1 MVMTIIIVVFIAI
14 VFLGA
19 AAGGWVRYT
28 KRRLRASFGPEVL
41 TVARQENGNVRD
53 VDRELRRRKNLHDDL
68 DLHPISAQD
77 QELYAASWKRLQGE
91 FLDDPSA
98 SLTLAA
104 QLVATVLDA
113 RGYPGGDTEEQLAL
127 LSVEHANS
135 LADYRAA
142 QRTSRRAEQNPDS
155 IPTEEFRQALLSY
168 HAMFTELL
176 TQPQR
181 THGQEA
187 RT

>member
-1 MVMTIIIVVFIAI
+1 MAVTIIIVGLIAI
-14 VFLGA
+14 VFLGS

-41 TVARQENGNVRD
+41 TVARQENGNVRE
-53 VDRELRRRKNLHDDL
+53 VDRELKRRKNLHDEL
-68 DLHPISAQD
+68 DLRPISAQD
-77 QELYAASWKRLQGE
+77 QEFYATSWKHLQGE
-91 FLDDPSA
+91 FLDDPSL

-104 QLVATVLDA
+104 RLVATVLDA

-142 QRTSRRAEQNPDS
+142 QQTSRRVEQDPDS
-155 IPTEEFRQALLSY
+155 TPTEEIRRALLSY

-176 TQPQR
+176 TQPD
-181 THGQEA
+181 TAAA
-187 RT
+187 R